1 MTLVLHRGGLPR
13 HPRRTTT
20 GESAGLVVVPCG
32 GAAEAVVVHPARTLV
47 MKDGVV
53 LHN

>member
-1 MTLVLHRGGLPR
+1 MTDVLLRGGLPR
-13 HPRRTTT
+13 GP
-20 GESAGLVVVPCG
+20 
-32 GAAEAVVVHPARTLV
+32 GAPADLMVRDGRIAQASPAEAVVVHPARTLV